1 MRRLSLI
8 ACVCVVAAALLVA
21 SGAGSGALS
30 SQTGAVAAT
39 VNGVEISEDT
49 VTAYIEG
56 FRSENVDYETDA
68 GWASFL
74 ADAGYTAEG
83 LRHYVLD
90 TVFIPEALVRQE
102 CAARDIVVTDKD
114 LESLIATEKRY
125 YEKRYGKDSWDS
137 VLASYGYDAAS
148 WRDNEED
155 RLLEKKL
162 SQAVVEVA
170 EPGDDAVQVVANE
183 TASSYNGRHSY
194 YLSFASQEEAQNA
207 AGRLVPDET
216 GAISYEAFAAVA
228 GEGQTVREAG
238 WSSLAADRAK
248 MSNAY
253 TKALKGLG
261 AHAVS
266 APFEEKGTWYLV
278 LCDEVFEVG
287 RGEEFVSLDR
297 IPAPI
302 VAQLRE
308 DTLQAER
315 ESAFE
320 SWLSDVRTR
329 SSVVVAD
336 MPEGLSYDV
345 DLPLERVADA
355 DEAGVDAGSGEAGSG
370 EGGAGTSGA
379 GESATG
385 TSSAGT
391 SNAAGA

>member
-1 MRRLSLI
+1 MRRFILI
-8 ACVCVVAAALLVA
+8 ACVCVLGAAALAA
-21 SGAGSGALS
+21 SGVTPRALS
-30 SQTGAVAAT
+30 SQQSAVAAT
-39 VNGVEISEDT
+39 VNGAEISEDA

-56 FRSENVDYETDA
+56 FRSENVDYENDT
-68 GWASFL
+68 GWANFL

-90 TVFIPEALVRQE
+90 TVFIPEALVKQE

-114 LESLIATEKRY
+114 LESIVAAEKSY
-125 YEKRYGKDSWDS
+125 YEKRYGKNSWDS
-137 VLASYGYDAAS
+137 VLASYGYDASS

-162 SQAVVEVA
+162 SQAVVEVD

-183 TASSYNGRHSY
+183 NASTYNGRHSY
-194 YLSFASQEEAQNA
+194 YLSFPSQAEAQSAWERLGGDA
-207 AGRLVPDET
+207 AGEV
-216 GAISYEAFAAVA
+216 SYEAFAALSA
-228 GEGQTVREAG
+228 DAQAVREAG

-253 TKALKGLG
+253 TKALKGLA

-266 APFEEKGTWYLV
+266 KPFEEKGVWYLV

-287 RGEEFVSLDR
+287 RDEEFVSLDR

-308 DTLQAER
+308 DTFQAER

-329 SSVVVAD
+329 SSIVVSD

-345 DLPLERVADA
+345 DVPLKQAGG
-355 DEAGVDAGSGEAGSG
+355 AGVEEAGS
-370 EGGAGTSGA
+370 EGVASEGASSDAGASVNSGA
-379 GESATG
+379 ATG
-385 TSSAGT
+385 PA
-391 SNAAGA
+391 AAGE